1 MPPIAR
7 FKINGGCAMANSQAK
22 LLYPGLAGFYESVLP
37 IAETFLRI
45 VIGVMFVMHVS
56 GKLSTGP
63 GAVAANVLS
72 KNGLEPAILWAYV
85 IIFLELVGGICL
97 IISLF
102 TRFFAAA
109 LAIEMLIALL
119 VVHLS
124 RGYAASGGGYE
135 YVLLIG
141 AACFLIAIR
150 GGGPYSVDR
159 FIGKEL

>member
-1 MPPIAR
+1 
-7 FKINGGCAMANSQAK
+7 MANSQGK
-22 LLYPGLAGFYESVLP
+22 LLYPGLTGFYESALP

-45 VIGVMFVMHVS
+45 VVGVMFLMHVS
-56 GKLSTGP
+56 GKLSAGP
-63 GAVAANVLS
+63 GAVAAT

-97 IISLF
+97 IIGLF

-124 RGYAASGGGYE
+124 KGYAASGGGYE

-141 AACFLIAIR
+141 AACFLFAIR
-150 GGGPYSVDR
+150 GGGPYSVDHY
-159 FIGKEL
+159 IGKEL

>member
-1 MPPIAR
+1 
-7 FKINGGCAMANSQAK
+7 MANSQAR
-22 LLYPGLAGFYESVLP
+22 LLYPGLARFYESVLP
-37 IAETFLRI
+37 IAETLVR
-45 VIGVMFVMHVS
+45 VVVGVMFLMHVS
-56 GKLSTGP
+56 GKLSAGP
-63 GAVAANVLS
+63 GAVAANMLA
-72 KNGLEPAILWAYV
+72 KNGIEPAILWAYV

-97 IISLF
+97 IIGLF

-124 RGYAASGGGYE
+124 KYAASGGGYE

-159 FIGKEL
+159 MIGKEL

>member
-1 MPPIAR
+1 
-7 FKINGGCAMANSQAK
+7 MANSQAK
-22 LLYPGLAGFYESVLP
+22 LLYPGLAGLYESVLP
-37 IAETFLRI
+37 IAETLLR
-45 VIGVMFVMHVS
+45 VVVGVMFLMHVS
-56 GKLSTGP
+56 GKLSAGP
-63 GAVAANVLS
+63 GAVAANMLS

-97 IISLF
+97 IIGLF

-119 VVHLS
+119 LVHLPK
-124 RGYAASGGGYE
+124 GYTASGGGYE

-159 FIGKEL
+159 MIGREL